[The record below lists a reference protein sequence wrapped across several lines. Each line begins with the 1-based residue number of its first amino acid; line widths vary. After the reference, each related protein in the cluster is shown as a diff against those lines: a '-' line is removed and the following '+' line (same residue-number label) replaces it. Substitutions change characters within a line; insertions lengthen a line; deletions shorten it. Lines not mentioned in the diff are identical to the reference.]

1 MRAVR
6 GLEEHELAVG
16 HLLLCV
22 AGERFLVGAV
32 VGAAVVAT
40 AACEVLSVFS
50 AASAE
55 PSRLC
60 TQCNSFCVTSCTTST
75 CVNQGP
81 PPPPPP
87 TCVQGF
93 K

>member
-1 MRAVR
+1 M
-6 GLEEHELAVG
+6 
-16 HLLLCV
+16 
-22 AGERFLVGAV
+22 GAEQEGKDALSRRDFIV
-32 VGAAVVAT
+32 KCGVAVVAT

-81 PPPPPP
+81 PNPPPP

>member
-1 MRAVR
+1 MAPDQ
-6 GLEEHELAVG
+6 ESKSELSRREFFVKCG
-16 HLLLCV
+16 V
-22 AGERFLVGAV
+22 
-32 VGAAVVAT
+32 AVVAT

-50 AASAE
+50 SASAE

-60 TQCNSFCVTSCTTST
+60 TQCNSFCVTSCTSNT
-75 CVNQGP
+75 CVNQRP
-81 PPPPPP
+81 PEVTPP

>member
-1 MRAVR
+1 MGTEQQGKEALSRR
-6 GLEEHELAVG
+6 EF
-16 HLLLCV
+16 CV
-22 AGERFLVGAV
+22 KCGVAI
-32 VGAAVVAT
+32 VAT

-50 AASAE
+50 AAAAE

-60 TQCNSFCVTSCTTST
+60 TQCNSFCVTSCTTNT

-81 PPPPPP
+81 PNPPPP

>member
-1 MRAVR
+1 M
-6 GLEEHELAVG
+6 GQEEGVKKALSRRDFFVKCG
-16 HLLLCV
+16 V
-22 AGERFLVGAV
+22 
-32 VGAAVVAT
+32 AVVAT

-81 PPPPPP
+81 PEPPKP